1 MQFGHF
7 DDAARE
13 YVIETPD
20 TPQPWINY
28 LGTDGFY
35 SLISHTQGGYCF
47 YQDARLRRL
56 TRFRYN
62 DVPAGDNGRC
72 LFVRDGTDVWSP
84 GYAPCRVELDSFE
97 CRHGLGYTKVTGA
110 RGGVSVS
117 TTTLVPLGTTAEISR
132 VEVVNTSTEAKT
144 ISLFSYIEFCLWD
157 ALDDQT
163 NYQRNLSLAEVEIDG
178 SAIYHKTEYRER
190 RNHYAVYW
198 TNSPTAGFD
207 TDRDSFVG
215 KGRPLVQAIVPQS
228 GRATGSVVAGW
239 YPIGSHQIDLTLAP
253 GQSRDII
260 FGLGYV
266 ENPAD
271 QKWEAPS
278 AGVVSSHPPTPGPV
292 TGIVNKAPARDLM
305 ARFSTTAQV
314 EAALADLRSY
324 WDGKLSNFVV
334 HSADARLDRVVD
346 IWNPYQCMTTFN
358 LSRSAS
364 FFETG
369 IGRGMGFRDSNQDL
383 LGIVAMEPTRSRQR
397 IIDLAST
404 QFADGSAYHQYQPL
418 TKRGNHGLG
427 TGFNDDPLWLI
438 VGVAHYIK
446 ETGDWAILD
455 EPTPFDNDEAQAAPL
470 IDHLMA
476 SYRHVVTHL
485 GPHGLPLIGRAD
497 WNDCLNLNCFSTEPG
512 ESFQTTQGQG
522 DGLVAE
528 SLFIAGLFCW
538 AVPDLAA
545 MLVHRGESAGEV
557 ADALAAMH
565 SAVDAAGWDGEWF
578 LRAYD
583 ASGAPVGSARDG
595 EGQIYIES
603 QGMCV
608 MGGCGA
614 DDGRAKQALDSVE
627 KRLAG
632 PHGIALVA
640 PPYTRYH
647 VELGEISSYPPGYKE
662 NGGVF
667 CHNNPWVIIAE
678 TMAGSPERA
687 LDYYQR
693 ITYRE
698 QISDV
703 HGLEPYVYAQM
714 VAGPA
719 AVRPGEAKN
728 SWLTG
733 AAAWAYHASTCYLL
747 GVRPGFDGLVVDPRL
762 PAGFGSYQVTRRFR
776 GATYRIAVDN
786 PGGSGRLTADGQAVD
801 GTTLPLAPPGATVDV
816 RWVGADLDQE

>member
-1 MQFGHF
+1 
-7 DDAARE
+7 
-13 YVIETPD
+13 
-20 TPQPWINY
+20 
-28 LGTDGFY
+28 
-35 SLISHTQGGYCF
+35 
-47 YQDARLRRL
+47 
-56 TRFRYN
+56 
-62 DVPAGDNGRC
+62 
-72 LFVRDGTDVWSP
+72 
-84 GYAPCRVELDSFE
+84 
-97 CRHGLGYTKVTGA
+97 
-110 RGGVSVS
+110 
-117 TTTLVPLGTTAEISR
+117 
-132 VEVVNTSTEAKT
+132 
-144 ISLFSYIEFCLWD
+144 
-157 ALDDQT
+157 
-163 NYQRNLSLAEVEIDG
+163 LSLAEVEIDG

-190 RNHYAVYW
+190 RSHYAVYW

-215 KGRPLVQAIVPQS
+215 KGRPLAQAAVPQS
-228 GRATGSVVAGW
+228 GRATGSIAAGW
-239 YPIGSHQIDLTLAP
+239 YPIGSHQIDVALAP
-253 GQSRDII
+253 GESRDII
-260 FGLGYV
+260 FGLGYI

-271 QKWEAPS
+271 QKWEAPTV
-278 AGVVSSHPPTPGPV
+278 GVLSSNTPMPGPV
-292 TGIVNKAPARDLM
+292 TGIVNKASARSLM
-305 ARFSTTAQV
+305 ARFASVAQI
-314 EAALADLRSY
+314 EAALADLRHY
-324 WDGKLSNFVV
+324 WDDKLSVFSVR
-334 HSADARLDRVVD
+334 SADPRLDRVVD
-346 IWNPYQCMTTFN
+346 VWNPYQCMTTFN

-383 LGIVAMEPTRSRQR
+383 LGVVAMEPGRSRQR
-397 IIDLAST
+397 VIDLAST

-418 TKRGNHGLG
+418 TKRGNHDLG
-427 TGFNDDPLWLI
+427 TGFNDDPLWLV

-455 EPTPFDNDEAQAAPL
+455 ELTPFDNDEAQSAPL

-476 SYRHVVTHL
+476 SYRHVVSHL

-497 WNDCLNLNCFSTEPG
+497 WNDCLNLNCFSAEPG
-512 ESFQTTQGQG
+512 ESFQTTQGRG

-538 AVPDLAA
+538 AVPDLVT
-545 MLVHRGESAGEV
+545 MLAHRGVPASDV
-557 ADALAAMH
+557 SDSLASMH

-583 ASGAPVGSARDG
+583 ALGAPVGSSRDS

-608 MGGCGA
+608 MGGCGLS
-614 DDGRAKQALDSVE
+614 DGRAQKALDSVA

-632 PHGIALVA
+632 PHGVALVA
-640 PPYTRYH
+640 PPYTTYH

-678 TMAGSPERA
+678 TIAGSPERA

-698 QISDV
+698 QISEV

-733 AAAWAYHASTCYLL
+733 TAAWAYYAATCYLL
-747 GVRPGFDGLVVDPRL
+747 GVRPGFEGLVVDPRM
-762 PAGFGSYQVTRRFR
+762 PASFGSYQVTRRFR
-776 GATYRIAVDN
+776 GATYHIAVDN
-786 PGGSGRLTADGQAVD
+786 PGGSGQLIVDGKPVD
-801 GTTLPLAPPGATVDV
+801 GTTLPLAPSGATVDV
-816 RWVGADLDQE
+816 RWVGTGDVG

>member
-1 MQFGHF
+1 MQYGHF
-7 DDAARE
+7 DDEARE
-13 YVIETPD
+13 YVIDTPD
-20 TPQPWINY
+20 TPEPWINY
-28 LGTDGFY
+28 LGSDGFY

-47 YQDARLRRL
+47 FEDARLRRL

-62 DVPAGDNGRC
+62 DIPTGENGRY
-72 LFVRDGTDVWSP
+72 LFVRDGMDVWSP
-84 GYAPCRVELDSFE
+84 SFAPCRVPLDSFE
-97 CRHGLGYTKVTGA
+97 CRHGLGHTTVTGA
-110 RGGVSVS
+110 RGGVSVT
-117 TTTLVPLGTTAEISR
+117 TTTLVPQGTTAEISR
-132 VEVVNTSTEAKT
+132 AVVTNTSRQTKT
-144 ISLFSYIEFCLWD
+144 ISLFSYVEFCLWD

-163 NYQRNLSLAEVEIDG
+163 NYQRNLSLAEVEVDG

-190 RNHYAVYW
+190 RNHYAVFW
-198 TNSPTAGFD
+198 TNSPIVGFD
-207 TDRDSFVG
+207 TDRDAFIG
-215 KGRPLVQAIVPQS
+215 KGRILGQAVVPQQGQS
-228 GRATGSVVAGW
+228 TRSVASGW
-239 YPIGSHQIDLTLAP
+239 YPIGSHQIEVTLAP
-253 GQSRDII
+253 GASRDII

-266 ENPAD
+266 ENPSD
-271 QKWEAPS
+271 DKWET
-278 AGVVSSHPPTPGPV
+278 PTPALISTNRPMPGPV

-305 ARFSTTAQV
+305 ARFATSAQF
-314 EAALADLRSY
+314 EAALAGLRRF
-324 WDGKLSNFVV
+324 WDAKLSGFVV
-334 HSADARLDRVVD
+334 HSGDARFDRAVNA
-346 IWNPYQCMTTFN
+346 WNPYQCMTTFN

-383 LGIVAMEPTRSRQR
+383 LGIVAMEPDRSRQR

-427 TGFNDDPLWLI
+427 AGFNDDPLWLI
-438 VGVAHYIK
+438 VGVACYIK
-446 ETGDWAILD
+446 ETGDWTILD
-455 EPTPFDNDEAQAAPL
+455 EPTPFDNDLAQAGPL

-476 SYRHVVTHL
+476 SFRHVVSNL

-497 WNDCLNLNCFSTEPG
+497 WNDCLNLNCFSTQPG
-512 ESFQTTQGQG
+512 ESFQTTQGRG

-538 AVPDLAA
+538 AVPDLVV
-545 MLVHRGESAGEV
+545 MLDRRGVSSGEV
-557 ADALAAMH
+557 STALAAMH
-565 SAVDAAGWDGEWF
+565 NAIDVSGWDGEWF

-583 ASGAPVGSARDG
+583 AFGAPVGSSRND
-595 EGQIYIES
+595 EGKIFIES

-614 DDGRAKQALDSVE
+614 DDGRARQALDSVAQH
-627 KRLAG
+627 LAG
-632 PHGIALVA
+632 PHGIALLA

-678 TMAGSPERA
+678 AIAGSPERA

-698 QISDV
+698 QVADV

-714 VAGPA
+714 VAGPGSA
-719 AVRPGEAKN
+719 RPGEAKN

-733 AAAWAYHASTCYLL
+733 TAAWSYYASACYLL
-747 GVRPGFDGLVVDPRL
+747 GVRADFDGLIVDPKM
-762 PAGFGSYQVTRRFR
+762 PAGFGSFTVIKRFR
-776 GATYRIAVDN
+776 GATYHIAVDN
-786 PGGSGRLTADGQAVD
+786 PGGPGELTVD
-801 GTTLPLAPPGATVDV
+801 GARLNGKVLPLAPVGATVEV
-816 RWVGADLDQE
+816 RWVGQASG

>member
-1 MQFGHF
+1 MQYGHF
-7 DDAARE
+7 DDEARE
-13 YVIETPD
+13 YVIDTPD

-28 LGTDGFY
+28 LGNDGFY

-62 DVPAGDNGRC
+62 DVPTGENGRY
-72 LFVRDGTDVWSP
+72 LFVRDGADVWSP
-84 GYAPCRVELDSFE
+84 SFVPCRVPLDSFE
-97 CRHGLGYTKVTGA
+97 CRHGLGYTTVTGA
-110 RGGVSVS
+110 RGGVTVA
-117 TTTLVPLGTTAEISR
+117 TTTLVPLGATAEISR
-132 VEVVNTSTEAKT
+132 VVVKNTSTKT
-144 ISLFSYIEFCLWD
+144 KRLSLFSYIEFCLWD
-157 ALDDQT
+157 AWDDQT

-178 SAIYHKTEYRER
+178 SAIFHKTEYRER
-190 RNHYAVYW
+190 RNHYAVFW
-198 TNSPTAGFD
+198 TNSPIVGFD
-207 TDRDSFVG
+207 SDRDAFIG
-215 KGRPLVQAIVPQS
+215 KGRALGQAIVPELGQ
-228 GRATGSVVAGW
+228 AADSVAAGW

-253 GQSRDII
+253 GSSREII

-266 ENPAD
+266 END
-271 QKWEAPS
+271 QKWETPS
-278 AGVVSSHPPTPGPV
+278 PGLISTNPPMSGTV

-305 ARFSTTAQV
+305 ARFATSAQV
-314 EAALADLRSY
+314 DAALAELRAY
-324 WDGKLSNFVV
+324 WDVKLSEFVV
-334 HSADARLDRVVD
+334 RSGDARFDRVVNS
-346 IWNPYQCMTTFN
+346 WNPYQCMTTFN

-383 LGIVAMEPTRSRQR
+383 LGVVPMEPERSRQR

-446 ETGDWAILD
+446 ETGDWSILD

-476 SYRHVVTHL
+476 SFRHVVSNL

-497 WNDCLNLNCFSTEPG
+497 WNDCLNLNCFSTHPG
-512 ESFQTTQGQG
+512 ESFQTTQGHG
-522 DGLVAE
+522 DGMVAE

-538 AVPDLAA
+538 AVPDLVAI
-545 MLVHRGESAGEV
+545 LTHRDSASRDV
-557 ADALAAMH
+557 SDALAAMH
-565 SAVDAAGWDGEWF
+565 GAVDAAGWDGQWF

-583 ASGAPVGSARDG
+583 AFGAPIGSSQNE
-595 EGQIYIES
+595 EGKIFIEP
-603 QGMCV
+603 QGMCI
-608 MGGCGA
+608 MGGCSV
-614 DDGRAKQALDSVE
+614 DDGRAGQALDSVAQH
-627 KRLAG
+627 LAG

-640 PPYTRYH
+640 PPYTRYR

-678 TMAGSPERA
+678 TIAGSPERA

-698 QISDV
+698 RIADV
-703 HGLEPYVYAQM
+703 HGLEPYVYSQM

-719 AVRPGEAKN
+719 AARPGEAKN

-733 AAAWAYHASTCYLL
+733 AAAWSYFASTAYLL
-747 GVRPGFDGLVVDPRL
+747 GVRPDFDGLIIDPRM
-762 PAGFGSYQVTRRFR
+762 PANFGSFAVTKRFR
-776 GATYRIAVDN
+776 GATYHITVDN
-786 PGGSGRLTADGQAVD
+786 PGGPGRLTVD
-801 GTTLPLAPPGATVDV
+801 GRPLTGNLLPLAPAGATVEV
-816 RWVGADLDQE
+816 RWVGHPSGG

>member
-7 DDAARE
+7 DDSTRE
-13 YVIETPD
+13 YVIDTPH

-28 LGTDGFY
+28 LGSDGFY

-62 DVPAGDNGRC
+62 DVPTGDNGRY

-84 GYAPCRVELDSFE
+84 SFEPCRTELDSFE
-97 CRHGLGYTKVTGA
+97 CRHGLGYTTVTGT
-110 RGGVSVS
+110 RGGLSVN
-117 TTTLVPLGTTAEISR
+117 TTTLVPLGTTAEISL
-132 VEVVNTSTEAKT
+132 VKVTNTSPEPKT

-157 ALDDQT
+157 AMDDQT

-198 TNSPTAGFD
+198 TNSPIAGFD
-207 TDRDSFVG
+207 TSRDAFIG
-215 KGRPLVQAIVPQS
+215 KGRPLSHATVPQQ
-228 GRATGSVVAGW
+228 GHATGSVAAGW
-239 YPIGSHQIDLTLAP
+239 YPIGSLQIDLTLAP
-253 GQSRDII
+253 GASRDII

-271 QKWEAPS
+271 QKWES
-278 AGVVSSHPPTPGPV
+278 PTPGLITTNQPKPGPV
-292 TGIVNKAPARDLM
+292 TGVVNKAPARALM
-305 ARFSTTAQV
+305 ARFGTVAQFD
-314 EAALADLRSY
+314 AAMADLRAY
-324 WDGKLSNFVV
+324 WDGKLSQFAV
-334 HSADARLDRVVD
+334 HSSDPRFDRVVN
-346 IWNPYQCMTTFN
+346 IWNAYQCMTTFN

-383 LGIVAMEPTRSRQR
+383 LGIVTMEPMRSRQR

-438 VGVAHYIK
+438 VGVAHYVK

-455 EPTPFDNDEAQAAPL
+455 EPTPFDNDETQSAPL

-485 GPHGLPLIGRAD
+485 GPHKLPLIGRAD
-497 WNDCLNLNCFSTEPG
+497 WNDCLNLNCFSSEPG

-538 AVPDLAA
+538 AVPALVTMLA
-545 MLVHRGESAGEV
+545 HRGV
-557 ADALAAMH
+557 AADDVSQALTDMH
-565 SAVDAAGWDGEWF
+565 EAVDAAGWDGEWF

-583 ASGAPVGSARDG
+583 AAGAPVGSSQND
-595 EGQIYIES
+595 EGKIFIES

-608 MGGCGA
+608 MGGCGQ
-614 DDGRAKQALDSVE
+614 DGRATQALDSVE
-627 KRLAG
+627 KHLAS
-632 PHGIALVA
+632 PNGIALVA

-647 VELGEISSYPPGYKE
+647 LELGEISSYPPGYKE

-678 TMAGSPERA
+678 TMAGSPQRA

-698 QISDV
+698 QVSDV

-719 AVRPGEAKN
+719 AVLPGEAKN

-733 AAAWAYHASTCYLL
+733 AAAWSYHASTCYML
-747 GVRPGFDGLVVDPRL
+747 GVRPDFDGLIVDPRM
-762 PAGFGSYQVTRRFR
+762 PASFGSFEVTRRFR
-776 GATYRIAVDN
+776 GATYHITVEN
-786 PGGSGRLTADGQAVD
+786 PGGLGRLSVDGQAVTGNLLPVAPA
-801 GTTLPLAPPGATVDV
+801 GTTVEV
-816 RWVGADLDQE
+816 RWVGAAD